1 MLFEDNGKPSFVFV
15 DKGKAEAGLDG
26 DGEAVG
32 VSEGVAEALDG
43 EVWRANHGT
52 TTAGFVDVAVGAAKI
67 EVDAREAKSFERGG
81 EFRKM
86 VWVFA
91 PNLGDDRGVG
101 FSDFEPV
108 EGVVATFF
116 AGEAGGVGELC
127 KE

>member
-1 MLFEDNGKPSFVFV
+1 
-15 DKGKAEAGLDG
+15 
-26 DGEAVG
+26 
-32 VSEGVAEALDG
+32 
-43 EVWRANHGT
+43 
-52 TTAGFVDVAVGAAKI
+52 
-67 EVDAREAKSFERGG
+67 
-81 EFRKM
+81 M

-116 AGEAGGVGELC
+116 AGEAGDVGKLC